1 MVRIILSSSII
12 LCWVVLMN
20 SFSFAAHPLTTD
32 DIGTVEVGEYE
43 LEIGYD
49 NCKNQGELRNHS
61 CGLSLKHGISRKLD
75 IGISFPYHIEPK
87 PAERLGRVSLSFKFL
102 LIEEFFAFTLSNE
115 LGSEEYLINGILTR
129 EISSWVTHFNLGYQA
144 TGNENAKGEM
154 LYSSALEYS
163 PMNKIDLVG
172 EVLGE
177 ETGFQNWL
185 LGMRCKISEVC
196 FFDIAYGNGFRET
209 NEKIASGFHMEF

>member
-1 MVRIILSSSII
+1 
-12 LCWVVLMN
+12 MN

-32 DIGTVEVGEYE
+32 DIGTVEEGKYE

-49 NCKNQGELRNHS
+49 NCKNQGEPRNHS
-61 CGLSLKHGISRKLD
+61 CGLSLKHGISQKMD

-115 LGSEEYLINGILTR
+115 LGSEEYFLNGILTR
-129 EISSWVTHFNLGYQA
+129 EISSSVVHFNLGYQA

-154 LYSSALEYS
+154 FYSSAFEYS
-163 PMNKIDLVG
+163 PMDEIDLVG

-177 ETGFQNWL
+177 EIGFQNWL
-185 LGMRCKISEVC
+185 LGVRCKISDVC
-196 FFDIAYGNGFRET
+196 FFDIAYGIGFRET
-209 NEKIASGFHMEF
+209 NEKIASGFHIEF

>member
-12 LCWVVLMN
+12 LCWVFLMN

-32 DIGTVEVGEYE
+32 DIGTVEVGKYE

-75 IGISFPYHIEPK
+75 IGISFPYQIEPK

-115 LGSEEYLINGILTR
+115 LGSEEYLINGILTHGV
-129 EISSWVTHFNLGYQA
+129 SSWVVHFNLGYQA
-144 TGNENAKGEM
+144 TGDENTKGEM

-163 PMNKIDLVG
+163 PMNKIDFVG

-185 LGMRCKISEVC
+185 LGMRCKISDVC
-196 FFDIAYGNGFRET
+196 FFDIAYGSGFRET
-209 NEKIASGFHMEF
+209 NEKIAFGFHTEF